1 MSTTDSP
8 HFKKLYRDF
17 VPILGQIFSTE
28 SLTLVCAMLA
38 EESLEARKALAPFD
52 PSAGWLP
59 IASVPRDESMVF
71 VDAPDMDCGVTI
83 AYYKRTGGAHLGLN
97 GKPFMPHA
105 AQPTH
110 WQPLPAPPE
119 ERK

>member
-1 MSTTDSP
+1 MSTKDVVQASADLR
-8 HFKKLYRDF
+8 KLIIKSGMEAQPER
-17 VPILGQIFSTE
+17 VIRA
-28 SLTLVCAMLA
+28 AMMDNA
-38 EESLEARKALAPFD
+38 TAIRAALLPFD

>member
-52 PSAGWLP
+52 PSTAPEIVRHEFRKRGTSDAWNECSELIYKFYQCQANDAGYEVRAL
-59 IASVPRDESMVF
+59 AVV
-71 VDAPDMDCGVTI
+71 
-83 AYYKRTGGAHLGLN
+83 
-97 GKPFMPHA
+97 
-105 AQPTH
+105 
-110 WQPLPAPPE
+110 PAPPE